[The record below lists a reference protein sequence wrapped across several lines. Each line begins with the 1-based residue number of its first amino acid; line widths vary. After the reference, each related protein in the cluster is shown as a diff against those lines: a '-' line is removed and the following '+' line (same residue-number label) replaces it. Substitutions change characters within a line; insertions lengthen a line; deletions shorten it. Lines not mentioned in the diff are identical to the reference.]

1 MTAVCSSVNFC
12 PNLLMGYCD
21 GCSRN
26 HNIWDPRM
34 GSSAF
39 NLTYNNCVWVHLG
52 KTPFFTRRI
61 MRRVLRVFG
70 EIKRVD
76 LVPMIGHPDKGGPYW
91 CGVIHFESIK
101 QSAVDIL
108 LSGRAIFIE
117 DSKNKVRFTLFRSEK
132 KEKNELE
139 ENQLIAEASAQA
151 QKALL
156 AAKKALRKT
165 EGFVWNCD
173 FVTEED
179 IWNGEFDL

>member
-1 MTAVCSSVNFC
+1 
-12 PNLLMGYCD
+12 
-21 GCSRN
+21 
-26 HNIWDPRM
+26 M

-108 LSGRAIFIE
+108 LSGKAIFIE
-117 DSKNKVRFTLFRSEK
+117 DSKKKVRFTLFRSEK

-139 ENQLIAEASAQA
+139 ENQLVAEASAQA